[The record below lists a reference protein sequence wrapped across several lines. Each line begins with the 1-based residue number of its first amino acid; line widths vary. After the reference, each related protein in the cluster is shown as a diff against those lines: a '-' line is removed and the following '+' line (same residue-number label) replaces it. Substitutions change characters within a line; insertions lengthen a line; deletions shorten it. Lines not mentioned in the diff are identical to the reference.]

1 MLLLRLALLG
11 ALLSTSVAAWAK
23 PAKAPARPT
32 AKAAA
37 PKPVAPASEEADEDA
52 SAPAVGGPRT
62 ADKAADLRA
71 IFRSAPGKVRGGA
84 LIVDLATGAPV
95 FEENADKV
103 LTPASVAKLYATA
116 AAVRTID
123 LDKKPVTEVKAAT
136 HGPVV
141 PTLVLV
147 GAADPTMTLSD
158 YRKLAQAVGSAG
170 IQRVKKLVV
179 DATLFDD
186 ALPTGFDQKA
196 TDAAYRAP
204 VGALQLDAS
213 TLQVTVR
220 PGAVGAAPVVEV
232 TPDAGPAVVVVNQAR
247 TVKDKKDA
255 LVVVTRPAGRKTEV
269 VVSGTLSATHKV
281 VGSGRRRVA
290 DASYYAAHVFTQLL
304 VANGVAVEEGPV
316 FAAEPKGQP
325 LRSIASHVHHDWRA
339 VLHVTNKQSHNQY
352 AETLFK
358 LVGAHHGG
366 APATAQKAQDGV
378 RKALEPLGLH
388 WDGTKIANGSGLYKA
403 DTLTCRAAVSLLRA
417 MHKDPAG
424 AAWRA
429 SLAIGGVDGTLRGRL
444 KAPETKGKV
453 QAKTGTL
460 DDVSGLAGYVESPA
474 GKHYAFAFFFNDI
487 AGAGPYRGVQ
497 DRMLRRLV
505 AD

>member
-1 MLLLRLALLG
+1 MLALRFVILCLVLCPSG
-11 ALLSTSVAAWAK
+11 SAWARPPVK
-23 PAKAPARPT
+23 PAAQAV
-32 AKAAA
+32 A
-37 PKPVAPASEEADEDA
+37 PKPAAATSEDA
-52 SAPAVGGPRT
+52 DDDASTPVDAVPRT
-62 ADKAADLRA
+62 PDKASDLRA

-84 LIVDLATGAPV
+84 LIVDLATGATV

-103 LTPASVAKLYATA
+103 LTPASVAKLYTSA
-116 AAVRTID
+116 AAVRTLD
-123 LDKKPVTEVKAAT
+123 LDKKPTTEVKAAT
-136 HGPVV
+136 AGPTV
-141 PTLVLV
+141 PALVLV
-147 GAADPTMTLSD
+147 GAADPTMTLGD
-158 YRKLAQAVGSAG
+158 YKKLAQAVAASG
-170 IQRVKKLVV
+170 IRRAKKLII

-220 PGAVGAAPVVEV
+220 PGAVDAPPVVEV
-232 TPDAGPAVVVVNQAR
+232 SPDAGPAVVVVNQAR
-247 TVKDKKDA
+247 TVKGKKDA

-269 VVSGTLSATHKV
+269 VVSGTLSVTHKV

-290 DASYYAAHVFTQLL
+290 DSTFFAAHVFKQLL
-304 VANGVAVEEGPV
+304 GASGVAVEEGPV

-325 LRSIASHVHHDWRA
+325 LRLVASHVHHDWRA

-352 AETLFK
+352 AETLYK

-366 APATAQKAQDGV
+366 APATALKAQEGV
-378 RKALEPLGLH
+378 RKALEPLALT

-403 DTLTCRAAVSLLRA
+403 DTVTCRAAVSLLRA
-417 MHKDPAG
+417 MHKDTAG

-429 SLAIGGVDGTLRGRL
+429 SLAVGGVDGTLRGRL

-460 DDVSGLAGYVESPA
+460 DDVSGLAGYADGA
-474 GKHYAFAFFFNDI
+474 GGKVYAFAFFFNDI
-487 AGAGPYRGVQ
+487 AGAGPYRAVQ

-505 AD
+505 AN